1 MHKLDSGANFQ
12 SLQLAK
18 LEDWDNRVV
27 VRLDPRLQLC
37 DWEFCVFSVFFFFL
51 VLMNSNLSV
60 HACDYTVRETKL
72 LFANCSNT
80 VHALFIGPTITLF
93 KKNIKNWSH
102 GTIHTFKN
110 YFVIVFSVF
119 SFSKNKLYPNGPWI
133 SLEIWHKTFPNT
145 PYLGKI
151 EAEKAINS

>member
-1 MHKLDSGANFQ
+1 MKTLCIN
-12 SLQLAK
+12 LI
-18 LEDWDNRVV
+18 LEPTSKVSNLPNWKIETIEW
-27 VRLDPRLQLC
+27 LC
-37 DWEFCVFSVFFFFL
+37 IWICICVCAFESFVFSRFFFFFFL
-51 VLMNSNLSV
+51 ALMNSNLTV

-93 KKNIKNWSH
+93 KKNIKNGSH

-133 SLEIWHKTFPNT
+133 SLEI
-145 PYLGKI
+145 
-151 EAEKAINS
+151 